1 MAGER
6 YQVPEETLMRLM
18 KGKDIDYH
26 DPLAKAPDGAPFS
39 GSWLAAVAPVALP
52 QHDDA
57 VVGEDA
63 DSGEP
68 QNTEMLVLVQ
78 YRLSKIFEPVGHM
91 QRQLLLEG
99 ALAMLS
105 IVLVTFLM
113 WYFVN
118 RITNQSTAEEHTDE
132 SHLPPSHA
140 QTIEI
145 R

>member
-1 MAGER
+1 
-6 YQVPEETLMRLM
+6 
-18 KGKDIDYH
+18 
-26 DPLAKAPDGAPFS
+26 KAPGGSPFD

-63 DSGEP
+63 DIGRP

-78 YRLSKIFEPVGHM
+78 YRLSKVFEPVGHM
-91 QRQLLLEG
+91 QRQLLFEG

-118 RITNQSTAEEHTDE
+118 RITNQSKVEESADE
-132 SHLPPSHA
+132 PHLPPSHA
-140 QTIEI
+140 QTIEL